1 MGTYFNIHNHTMYSN
16 IRLLDC
22 INRPKDLID
31 KAIELGLSGV
41 AITDHECLSAHMEVN
56 QYAKKIK
63 EKHPDFVIVL
73 GNEVYLVDKR
83 ENGIKYYH
91 FILAA
96 KTALGHKALREL
108 SSIAW
113 YSSYVDRGMERVPI
127 TKEELKKIMSKYKG
141 HVVAS
146 TACMG
151 GELSTAAYNMAMAE
165 SVNDMVSAGVFY
177 QQICDFIEYCK
188 DVFGDDFYIECAPST
203 AEDQCITNRKLHRIA
218 YAYNI
223 PMIVGTDAH
232 YLTKNDRFVHKSY
245 LNSKGGEREVDSF
258 YEFAH
263 LMSYDEVFELLKKC
277 FDSEVIAEQILNE
290 SHKLREKFTD
300 YSLERKQMVPKIDLP
315 SYSEWDIYEYIK
327 HIDWDFS
334 AGKWPV
340 LKELYDDGNVQERYW
355 LYECAK
361 SLMEKGLHEKT
372 EYWDRLEIEADVIK
386 DIGEKLDD
394 CLYAYFNTFK
404 HYIDLFWR
412 CGSIV
417 GPGRGSA
424 TGFLSNYL
432 LGITQLDPIRWGL
445 PYWRFLNKERAEL
458 PDIDIDLAPSKRPA
472 IFNAIRDERGE
483 LGLVQVATFGTEGTK
498 SAILTACRGYRSED
512 FPDGIDVDQAQYMSS
527 LVPQERGFLWSIND
541 VVYGNEEKDRRPV
554 APFIREVNNYPG
566 LLDIIM
572 SIEGLVNKRSSHASG
587 VILYGDDPFETASFM
602 RTPSGDLI
610 TCYDLH
616 KAEAA
621 GDTKYDFLVTEI
633 SDKIIKC
640 FELLV
645 EDKVIEGLDLRDL
658 YNKYIHPEVID
669 TSDSRIWEH
678 LAAGD
683 VMDVFQFS
691 TGVGLAIAKK
701 LKPQNPMEMTAANA
715 MMRLM
720 SEKDKESQQDR
731 FVRIQKQGL
740 GVFDVEMD
748 KALFTEE
755 QKALMHK
762 HCDQYY
768 GCCALQEQMM
778 ELLMDV
784 AGFSLG
790 EANGARK
797 VVAKKQMSK
806 IPELREQVYSRFD
819 RVQSANYFWEN
830 AVAPQLGYAFSLNHS
845 LPYSFVGIQSI
856 YFVMNFN
863 PIYWNTACLIVNSG
877 SLEDNSEDEIVDI
890 YAPEAQELSE
900 GVKFIDLPDKS
911 AKIRRTASTDYGKVA
926 KAIGDIQAAGIEVSL
941 ANINKSKF
949 GFAPD
954 VENNRI
960 LFGLKGMLNVGDDL
974 VAAIIANRPYS
985 SPKDFLNKV
994 KPGKQAMISLIKG
1007 GAFDDMEDRKFTMA
1021 WYIWETCDKK
1031 SRITL
1036 QNMGGLIRHN
1046 LLPEKTPEQVMARR
1060 VYEFNRYLKAI
1071 TKADKCAY
1079 KDMYTLDERAIAFL
1093 HELDCDDI
1101 METDNLA
1108 WFVKVK
1114 NWDNIYQKHMDVFRK
1129 WIASDKDSILQALN
1143 TEIFMQDWEKYA
1155 KGTISAWEM
1164 EVLCFYYH
1172 EHELAH
1178 INNDRY
1184 GFVDFYSLPEDP
1196 VIEKTFTKGG
1206 KDIHIFHLNRIC
1218 GTCIAKN
1225 KTKSTV
1231 TILTTTG
1238 VVNVKFRKEYFTMFD
1253 KQISER
1259 QADGTKK
1266 IMEKSWF
1273 NRGNMIVVTG
1283 IRSGDD
1289 FVSKK
1294 YASTGGHQLYKID
1307 DILPNGELILKDS
1320 RYQGGEQEDA

>member
-22 INRPKDLID
+22 INRPKALID
-31 KAIELGLSGV
+31 KAIELGLSGI

-56 QYAKKIK
+56 QYAKEIK
-63 EKHPDFVIVL
+63 KEHPDFVIAL

-83 ENGIKYYH
+83 EPGIKYNH

-96 KTALGHKALREL
+96 KDEIGHKALREL

-113 YSSYVDRGMERVPI
+113 YNSFVDRGMERVPI
-127 TKEELKKIMSKYKG
+127 TKAELADVMAKYRG
-141 HVVAS
+141 HVIAT

-151 GELSTAAYNMAMAE
+151 GELSTAAYNMTLAE
-165 SVNDMVSAGVFY
+165 NVNDMNSAGIFY
-177 QQICDFIEYCK
+177 KQICDFIEYCQQ
-188 DVFGDDFYIECAPST
+188 VFGSDFYIECAPST
-203 AEDQCITNRKLHRIA
+203 AEDQCITNRKLYRIA
-218 YAYNI
+218 MAYNI
-223 PMIVGTDAH
+223 PIVVGTDSH
-232 YLTKNDRFVHKSY
+232 YLTKEDRYVHKSY

-263 LMSYDEVFELLKKC
+263 LMTYDEVYELLKNC
-277 FDSEVIAEQILNE
+277 FGDGVIAETILENSRKLGECFNE
-290 SHKLREKFTD
+290 
-300 YSLERKQMVPKIDLP
+300 YSLERKQMIPKVEVKNYDQVFWESDFTGRYNPDWNFPTIDYLLC
-315 SYSEWDIYEYIK
+315 SNEI
-327 HIDWDFS
+327 
-334 AGKWPV
+334 
-340 LKELYDDGNVQERYW
+340 QERYW
-355 LYECAK
+355 INECLNSLREKDLYT
-361 SLMEKGLHEKT
+361 T
-372 EYWDRLEIEADVIK
+372 EYLARIETEADVIK

-394 CLYAYFNTFK
+394 CLFAYFNTFK
-404 HYIDLFWR
+404 HYIDLFWE

-472 IFNAIRDERGE
+472 IFEAIRKERGE

-498 SAILTACRGYRSED
+498 SAVLTACRGYRSED
-512 FPDGIDVDQAQYMSS
+512 YPDGIDVDQAQYMSS
-527 LVPQERGFLWSIND
+527 LIPQERGFLWPIND
-541 VVYGNEEKDRRPV
+541 VINGNEEKDRKPV

-566 LLDIIM
+566 LLNIIK

-587 VILYGDDPFETASFM
+587 VILYGNDPYETAAFM

-645 EDKVIEGLDLRDL
+645 ADNVIEDLGLRNL

-669 TSDSRIWEH
+669 TSDQRIWDH

-731 FVRIQKQGL
+731 YARIQKQGL
-740 GVFDVEMD
+740 SAFDAEMRHAGLD
-748 KALFTEE
+748 EE
-755 QKALMHK
+755 MIQFMHK
-762 HCDQYY
+762 HCDQYW
-768 GCCALQEQMM
+768 GCCAIQEQMM

-784 AGFSLG
+784 AKFSLG
-790 EANGARK
+790 EANNARK
-797 VVAKKQMSK
+797 IVGKKQMSK
-806 IPELREQVYSRFD
+806 IPQLREQVYSRFD
-819 RVQSANYFWEN
+819 RAQSADYFWEN
-830 AVAPQLGYAFSLNHS
+830 AIAPQLGYAFSLNHS

-877 SLEDNSEDEIVDI
+877 ATDE
-890 YAPEAQELSE
+890 EA
-900 GVKFIDLPDKS
+900 GG
-911 AKIRRTASTDYGKVA
+911 STDYGKIA
-926 KAIGDIQAAGIEVSL
+926 KAIGDITNAGIKVSL
-941 ANINKSKF
+941 ANINKSGF

-960 LFGLKGMLNVGDDL
+960 LFGLKGMLNVGDEL
-974 VAAIIANRPYS
+974 VANIIANRPYS
-985 SPKDFLNKV
+985 SPKDFLRKV
-994 KPGKQAMISLIKG
+994 KPSKQAMIALIKG
-1007 GAFDDMEDRKFTMA
+1007 GAFDDMEERKFVMA
-1021 WYIWETCDKK
+1021 WYLWETCDKK
-1031 SRITL
+1031 NRITL
-1036 QNMGGLIRHN
+1036 QNMGGLIKHG
-1046 LLPEKTPEQVMARR
+1046 LLPEKTEEQILARR

-1071 TKADKCAY
+1071 TKADKYAY
-1079 KDMYTLDERAIAFL
+1079 KDMYSLDERAISFL
-1093 HELDCDDI
+1093 HEIECDDL

-1108 WFVKVK
+1108 WFIKTK
-1114 NWDNIYQKHMDVFRK
+1114 KWDAVYQKHMDVFRN
-1129 WIASDKDSILQALN
+1129 WIASDKETILNALN
-1143 TEIFMQDWEKYA
+1143 TEIFMEDWNKYA
-1155 KGTISAWEM
+1155 KGNISAWEM

-1172 EHELAH
+1172 EHELKN
-1178 INNDRY
+1178 INNDKY
-1184 GFVDFYSLPEDP
+1184 GFVDFNALPEDP
-1196 VIEKTFTKGG
+1196 VIEKTFQKGG

-1238 VVNVKFRKEYFTMFD
+1238 VVNVKFRKEYFAMFD

-1259 QADGTKK
+1259 GADGAKHVV
-1266 IMEKSWF
+1266 EKSWF

-1294 YASTGGHQLYKID
+1294 YASTGGHQLYRIEEV
-1307 DILPNGELILKDS
+1307 LPNGDLVLKDS
-1320 RYQGGEQEDA
+1320 RYQGGTAEDGD

>member
-22 INRPKDLID
+22 INRPTNLID
-31 KAIELGLSGV
+31 KAIELGLSGI

-63 EKHPDFVIVL
+63 EKYPDFVIAL

-83 ENGIKYYH
+83 EPGIKYNH
-91 FILAA
+91 FLLAA
-96 KTALGHKALREL
+96 KDEIGHKALREL

-113 YSSYVDRGMERVPI
+113 YGAYVDRGMERVPI
-127 TKEELKKIMSKYKG
+127 TKDELATIMKKYRG
-141 HVVAS
+141 HVVAT

-151 GELSTAAYNMAMAE
+151 GELSTAAYNMALAE
-165 SVNDMVSAGVFY
+165 SVNDMASAKIFY
-177 QQICDFIEYCK
+177 DQICAFITYCQN
-188 DVFGDDFYIECAPST
+188 VFGDDFYIECAPST
-203 AEDQCITNRKLHRIA
+203 ADDQCTTNRKLYRIA
-218 YAYNI
+218 QAYGI
-223 PMIVGTDAH
+223 PMIVGTDSH
-232 YLTKNDRFVHKSY
+232 YLTKEDRYVHKSY

-263 LMSYDEVFELLKKC
+263 LMTYDEVHELLAKC
-277 FDSEVIAEQILNE
+277 FDDSMIAEHILEN
-290 SHKLREKFTD
+290 SRKMGEKFTS
-300 YSLERKQMVPKIDLP
+300 YSLERKQMIPKISLP
-315 SYSEWDIYEYIK
+315 EYSEWDIYEYVK
-327 HIDWDFS
+327 HLDWDFS
-334 AGKWPV
+334 AGKWPI

-361 SLMEKGLHEKT
+361 SLHDKGFQDKI
-372 EYWDRLEIEADVIK
+372 EYWDRLETEADVIK
-386 DIGEKLDD
+386 NIGEKLDD
-394 CLYAYFNTFK
+394 CLFAYFNTFK
-404 HYIDLFWR
+404 HYIDLFWE

-432 LGITQLDPIRWGL
+432 LGITQLDPIRWDL

-472 IFNAIRDERGE
+472 IFDAIRKERGE

-498 SAILTACRGYRSED
+498 SAILTACRGYRSAD

-527 LVPQERGFLWSIND
+527 LIPQERGFLWSIND
-541 VVYGNEEKDRRPV
+541 VVYGNEEKDRKPV
-554 APFIREVNNYPG
+554 SQFIREVNNYPG

-645 EDKVIEGLDLRDL
+645 ADNVLEDIGLRAL
-658 YNKYIHPEVID
+658 YNKYIHPEVMD
-669 TSDSRIWEH
+669 TTDGRIWDH

-683 VMDVFQFS
+683 VLDVFQFS
-691 TGVGLAIAKK
+691 TGVGLGIAKK
-701 LKPQNPMEMTAANA
+701 LKPRNPMEMTAANA

-731 FVRIQKQGL
+731 YARIQKNGL
-740 GVFDVEMD
+740 GVFHQEMVNAGLD
-748 KALFTEE
+748 ENMIE
-755 QKALMHK
+755 LMHK
-762 HCDQYY
+762 HCDQYW
-768 GCCALQEQMM
+768 GCCAIQEQMM
-778 ELLMDV
+778 MLLMDV
-784 AGFSLG
+784 AGFTLG
-790 EANGARK
+790 EANNARK
-797 VVAKKQMSK
+797 IVGKKQMSK

-830 AVAPQLGYAFSLNHS
+830 AIAPQLGYAFSLNHS
-845 LPYSFVGIQSI
+845 LPYSFVGMQSI
-856 YFVMNFN
+856 YFVVNFN

-877 SLEDNSEDEIVDI
+877 ATDE
-890 YAPEAQELSE
+890 EAGGQ
-900 GVKFIDLPDKS
+900 
-911 AKIRRTASTDYGKVA
+911 TDYGKIA
-926 KAIGDIQAAGIEVSL
+926 KAIGDITGAGIKVSL
-941 ANINKSKF
+941 ANINKSDF

-974 VAAIIANRPYS
+974 IANIIANRPYV
-985 SPKDFLNKV
+985 SPKDFLQRV
-994 KPGKQAMISLIKG
+994 KPSKQAMIALIKG
-1007 GAFDDMEDRKFTMA
+1007 GAFDDMEERKFVMA
-1021 WYIWETCDKK
+1021 WYLWETCDKK

-1036 QNMGGLIRHN
+1036 QNLGGLIKHG
-1046 LLPEKTPEQVMARR
+1046 LLPEKTEQQIMARR
-1060 VYEFNRYLKAI
+1060 VFEFNRYLKAI
-1071 TKADKCAY
+1071 TKADKYAY
-1079 KDMYTLDERAIAFL
+1079 KDMYTLDSRAIEFL
-1093 HELDCDDI
+1093 HELECDDI
-1101 METDNLA
+1101 METDNLS
-1108 WFVKVK
+1108 WYVKTK
-1114 NWDNIYQKHMDVFRK
+1114 KWDNVYQKYMDVFRQ
-1129 WIASDKDSILQALN
+1129 WIAADKEAILTALN
-1143 TEIFMQDWEKYA
+1143 TEIFMEDWNKYA
-1155 KGTISAWEM
+1155 QGTISAWEM
-1164 EVLCFYYH
+1164 EVLCFYYN

-1178 INNDRY
+1178 INNDKY
-1184 GFVDFYSLPEDP
+1184 GFVDFHSLPEDP
-1196 VIEKTFTKGG
+1196 VIEKTFQKNG
-1206 KDIHIFHLNRIC
+1206 KNINIFHLNRIC

-1231 TILTTTG
+1231 TILTTSG
-1238 VVNVKFRKEYFTMFD
+1238 VVNVKFRKEYFAMFD

-1259 QADGTKK
+1259 GADGVKHVV
-1266 IMEKSWF
+1266 EKSWF

-1289 FVSKK
+1289 FISKK

-1307 DILPNGELILKDS
+1307 EVLPNGDLVLKDS
-1320 RYQGGEQEDA
+1320 RYQGGIEEDAA

>member
-1 MGTYFNIHNHTMYSN
+1 
-16 IRLLDC
+16 
-22 INRPKDLID
+22 
-31 KAIELGLSGV
+31 
-41 AITDHECLSAHMEVN
+41 MEVN
-56 QYAKKIK
+56 QYAKEIK
-63 EKHPDFVIVL
+63 KKHPDFVIAL

-91 FILAA
+91 FILTA
-96 KTALGHKALREL
+96 KDAIGHKALREL

-113 YSSYVDRGMERVPI
+113 YNSYIDRGMERVPI
-127 TKEELKKIMSKYKG
+127 TKEELSKIMSKYKG

-151 GELSTAAYNMAMAE
+151 GELSTDAYNMACAE
-165 SVNDMVSAGVFY
+165 NINDKISAGVFY
-177 QQICDFIEYCK
+177 NQICDFIKYCLN
-188 DVFGDDFYIECAPST
+188 VFGNDFYIECAPST
-203 AEDQCITNRKLHRIA
+203 AEDQCITNRKLYRIA
-218 YAYNI
+218 KAYNI
-223 PMIVGTDAH
+223 PLIVGTDSH
-232 YLTKNDRFVHKSY
+232 YLTKKDRYIHKSY

-258 YEFAH
+258 YEFAY
-263 LMSYDEVFELLKKC
+263 LMSYDEVFELLKQC
-277 FDSEVIAEQILNE
+277 FGDEGVVTEILEN
-290 SHKLREKFTD
+290 SRKLGEKYTS
-300 YSLERKQMVPKIDLP
+300 YSLERKQMIPKIPLP
-315 SYSEWDIYEYIK
+315 THSEQEVQEYIPYE
-327 HIDWDFS
+327 IDWNLNKFYPCL
-334 AGKWPV
+334 AHLLV
-340 LKELYDDGNVQERYW
+340 DGNVQERYW
-355 LYECAK
+355 LYECVK
-361 SLMEKGLHEKT
+361 SLHEKGLQDKV
-372 EYWDRLEIEADVIK
+372 EYWQRLETEADIIK
-386 DIGEKLDD
+386 DIGEKLND
-394 CLYAYFNTFK
+394 CLFAYFNTFK
-404 HYIDLFWR
+404 HYIDLFWE

-432 LGITQLDPIRWGL
+432 LGITQLDPVRWGL

-472 IFNAIRDERGE
+472 IFDAIRRERGE

-512 FPDGIDVDQAQYMSS
+512 YPDGIDVDLAQYMSS

-587 VILYGDDPFETASFM
+587 VILYGNDPFETASFM

-645 EDKVIEGLDLRDL
+645 EDNVIEKMGLRDL

-669 TSDSRIWEH
+669 TSDQRIWEH

-683 VMDVFQFS
+683 VLDVFQFS

-731 FVRIQKQGL
+731 YVRIQRQGL
-740 GVFDVEMD
+740 DVFDREMD
-748 KALFTEE
+748 AANFTPE

-762 HCDQYY
+762 HCDQYW
-768 GCCALQEQMM
+768 GCCAIQEQMM

-784 AGFSLG
+784 AGFTLG
-790 EANGARK
+790 EANNARK
-797 VVAKKQMSK
+797 IVGKKQMSK
-806 IPELREQVYSRFD
+806 IPQLREQVYGNFD
-819 RVQSANYFWEN
+819 DVHVANYFWEN
-830 AVAPQLGYAFSLNHS
+830 AIAPQLGYAFSMNHS

-877 SLEDNSEDEIVDI
+877 SLEDNSEEEIVDI
-890 YAPEAQELSE
+890 YAPEAQDLAE

-911 AKIRRTASTDYGKVA
+911 AKIRRTASTDYGKIA
-926 KAIGDIQAAGIEVSL
+926 KAIGDIQAAGIKVSL
-941 ANINKSKF
+941 ADINKSKF

-960 LFGLKGMLNVGDDL
+960 LFGLKGMLNVGDDV

-1007 GAFDDMEDRKFTMA
+1007 GAFDGMEDRKFTMA

-1046 LLPEKTPEQVMARR
+1046 LLPEKTPEQIMARR

-1071 TKADKCAY
+1071 TKADKYVYAG
-1079 KDMYTLDERAIAFL
+1079 MYSLDERAIAFL
-1093 HELDCDDI
+1093 HEIECDDI
-1101 METDNLA
+1101 METDNLS
-1108 WFVKVK
+1108 WYVKTK
-1114 NWDNIYQKHMDVFRK
+1114 AWDNIYQKHMDVFRA
-1129 WIASDKDSILQALN
+1129 WIASDKEAILNALN

-1155 KGTISAWEM
+1155 KGSISAWEM

-1172 EHELAH
+1172 EHELEH

-1184 GFVDFYSLPEDP
+1184 GFIDFYSLPEDP

-1206 KDIHIFHLNRIC
+1206 KDIHIFKLNRIC

-1294 YASTGGHQLYKID
+1294 YASTSGHQLYKID
-1307 DILPNGELILKDS
+1307 AVLPNGELILKDS
-1320 RYQGGEQEDA
+1320 RYQGGIEEDA

>member
-31 KAIELGLSGV
+31 KAIELGLSGI
-41 AITDHECLSAHMEVN
+41 AITDHECLSGHMEVN
-56 QYAKKIK
+56 QYAAKIK
-63 EKHPDFVIVL
+63 EKHPDFIIAL

-83 ENGIKYYH
+83 EPGIKYNH
-91 FILAA
+91 FLLAA
-96 KTALGHKALREL
+96 KDVIGHKALREL

-113 YSSYVDRGMERVPI
+113 YNAYTDRGMERVPI
-127 TKEELKKIMSKYKG
+127 TKEELATVMAKYKG
-141 HVVAS
+141 HVVAT

-151 GELSTAAYNMAMAE
+151 GELSTAAYNMTLAE
-165 SVNDMVSAGVFY
+165 NVNDMASASIFY
-177 QQICDFIEYCK
+177 QQICDFLTYCIN
-188 DVFGDDFYIECAPST
+188 VFGDDFYIECAPST
-203 AEDQCITNRKLHRIA
+203 AEDQCITNRKLYRIA
-218 YAYNI
+218 QAYNI
-223 PMIVGTDAH
+223 PLVVGTDSH
-232 YLTKNDRFVHKSY
+232 YLTKDDRYVHKSY

-263 LMSYDEVFELLKKC
+263 LMTYDEVHDLLEQC
-277 FDSEVIAEQILNE
+277 FGDGMIAEYILEN
-290 SHKLREKFTD
+290 SRKMGEKFTS
-300 YSLERKQMVPKIDLP
+300 YSLERKQMIPKVEVKDYP
-315 SYSEWDIYEYIK
+315 KSWK
-327 HIDWDFS
+327 WFS
-334 AGKWPV
+334 PGNMRFP
-340 LKELYDDGNVQERYW
+340 LIRELCFSDNIQERYW
-355 LYECAK
+355 INECLD
-361 SLMEKGLHEKT
+361 SLLEKGLWEDK
-372 EYWDRLEIEADVIK
+372 YLDRIETEADVIK

-394 CLYAYFNTFK
+394 CLFAYFNTFK
-404 HYIDLFWR
+404 HYIDLFWE

-432 LGITQLDPIRWGL
+432 LGITQLDPIRWDL

-472 IFNAIRDERGE
+472 IFDAIRKERGE

-498 SAILTACRGYRSED
+498 SAILTACRGYRSAD

-527 LVPQERGFLWSIND
+527 LIPQERGFLWSIND
-541 VVYGNEEKDRRPV
+541 VIYGNEEKDRKPV

-566 LLDIIM
+566 LLSIIM

-587 VILYGDDPFETASFM
+587 VILYGDDPYETAAFM

-645 EDKVIEGLDLRDL
+645 ADNVIEDLGLRGL
-658 YNKYIHPEVID
+658 YNKYIHPEVMD
-669 TSDSRIWEH
+669 TTDERIWDH

-683 VMDVFQFS
+683 VLDVFQFS
-691 TGVGLAIAKK
+691 TGVGLGIAKK
-701 LKPQNPMEMTAANA
+701 LKPRNPMEMTAANA

-731 FVRIQKQGL
+731 YARIQKAGL
-740 GVFDVEMD
+740 EVFHKEMVAAGLD
-748 KALFTEE
+748 ENMI
-755 QKALMHK
+755 ALMHK
-762 HCDQYY
+762 HCDQYW
-768 GCCALQEQMM
+768 GCCAIQEQMM
-778 ELLMDV
+778 MLLMDV
-784 AGFSLG
+784 AGFTLG
-790 EANGARK
+790 EANNARK
-797 VVAKKQMSK
+797 IVGKKQMSK

-830 AVAPQLGYAFSLNHS
+830 AIAPQLGYAFSLNHS
-845 LPYSFVGIQSI
+845 LPYSFVGMQSI
-856 YFVMNFN
+856 YFVVNFN

-877 SLEDNSEDEIVDI
+877 ATDE
-890 YAPEAQELSE
+890 EAGGQ
-900 GVKFIDLPDKS
+900 
-911 AKIRRTASTDYGKVA
+911 TDYGKIA
-926 KAIGDIQAAGIEVSL
+926 KAIGDITNAGIKVSL
-941 ANINKSKF
+941 ANINKSNF

-954 VENNRI
+954 VENNQI
-960 LFGLKGMLNVGDDL
+960 LFGLKGMLNVGDDV
-974 VAAIIANRPYS
+974 VAAIIANRPYA
-985 SPKDFLNKV
+985 SPKDFLMRV
-994 KPGKQAMISLIKG
+994 KPSKQAMISLIKG
-1007 GAFDDMEDRKFTMA
+1007 GAFDDMEDRKFVMA
-1021 WYIWETCDKK
+1021 WYLWETCDKK

-1036 QNMGGLIRHN
+1036 QNMGGLIKHG
-1046 LLPEKTPEQVMARR
+1046 LLPEKTEEQVMARR

-1071 TKADKCAY
+1071 TKADPYAY
-1079 KDMYTLDERAIAFL
+1079 KDMYSLDSRAIEFL
-1093 HELDCDDI
+1093 YEIDC
-1101 METDNLA
+1101 EHLTTTDNISH
-1108 WFVKVK
+1108 FIRVKD
-1114 NWDNIYQKHMDVFRK
+1114 WDTVYQKYMDIFRK
-1129 WIASDKDSILQALN
+1129 WIASDKETILNALN
-1143 TEIFMQDWEKYA
+1143 KEIFMEDWNKYA
-1155 KGTISAWEM
+1155 KGNVSSWEM

-1178 INNDRY
+1178 INNDKY
-1184 GFVDFYSLPEDP
+1184 GFVDFYALPEDP
-1196 VIEKTFTKGG
+1196 VIEKTFQKAG
-1206 KDIHIFHLNRIC
+1206 KNINIFHLNRIC

-1238 VVNVKFRKEYFTMFD
+1238 VVNVKFRKEYFAMFD

-1259 QADGTKK
+1259 GADGVKHVV
-1266 IMEKSWF
+1266 EKSWF

-1307 DILPNGELILKDS
+1307 EVLENGDLVLKDS
-1320 RYQGGEQEDA
+1320 RYQGGIEEDAA

>member
-31 KAIELGLSGV
+31 KAIELGLSGI
-41 AITDHECLSAHMEVN
+41 AITDHECLSGHMEVN
-56 QYAKKIK
+56 QYAQKIK
-63 EKHPDFVIVL
+63 EKYPDFVIVL

-83 ENGIKYYH
+83 ESGIKYYH
-91 FILAA
+91 FILTA
-96 KTALGHKALREL
+96 KDEIGHKALREL
-108 SSIAW
+108 SSTAW
-113 YSSYVDRGMERVPI
+113 YHSYVDRGMERVPI
-127 TKEELKKIMSKYKG
+127 TKDELATIMAKYKG
-141 HVVAS
+141 HVIAS

-151 GELSTAAYNMAMAE
+151 GELSTAAYNMACAE
-165 SVNDMVSAGVFY
+165 NVNDKISAGVFY
-177 QQICDFIEYCK
+177 NQICDFIKYCL
-188 DVFGDDFYIECAPST
+188 DVFGKDFYIECAPST
-203 AEDQCITNRKLHRIA
+203 AEDQCITNRKLYRIA
-218 YAYNI
+218 KAYDI
-223 PMIVGTDAH
+223 PLIVGTDSH
-232 YLTKNDRFVHKSY
+232 YLTKEDRYVHKSY

-263 LMSYDEVFELLKKC
+263 LMSYDEVFELLKHC
-277 FDSEVIAEQILNE
+277 FGDEGIVAEILEN
-290 SHKLREKFTD
+290 SRKLGERYTS
-300 YSLERKQMVPKIDLP
+300 YSLERKQMIPKIPLP
-315 SYSEWDIYEYIK
+315 THSEREIQEYIPYE
-327 HIDWDFS
+327 IDWNLNKFYPCL
-334 AGKWPV
+334 AHLLV
-340 LKELYDDGNVQERYW
+340 DGNVQERYW

-361 SLMEKGLHEKT
+361 SLHEKGLQDKV
-372 EYWDRLEIEADVIK
+372 EYWQRLETEADVIL

-394 CLYAYFNTFK
+394 CLFAYFNTFK
-404 HYIDLFWR
+404 HYIDLFWE

-432 LGITQLDPIRWGL
+432 LGITQLDPIRWSL

-472 IFNAIRDERGE
+472 IFEAIRKERGE
-483 LGLVQVATFGTEGTK
+483 LGLIQVATFGTEGTK
-498 SAILTACRGYRSED
+498 SAVLTACRGYRSED

-527 LVPQERGFLWSIND
+527 LIPQERGFLWPISDVIN
-541 VVYGNEEKDRRPV
+541 GNEEKDRKPV

-566 LLDIIM
+566 LLAIIQ

-587 VILYGDDPFETASFM
+587 VILYGSDPFETAAFM

-640 FELLV
+640 FELLTA
-645 EDKVIEGLDLRDL
+645 DKVIEDIGLRNL

-669 TSDSRIWEH
+669 TTDPRIWEH

-683 VMDVFQFS
+683 VLDVFQFS

-701 LKPQNPMEMTAANA
+701 LKPKNPMEMTAANA

-720 SEKDKESQQDR
+720 SEKGKESQQDR
-731 FVRIQKQGL
+731 YVRIQKRGL
-740 GVFDVEMD
+740 EEFDREMHEAGLD
-748 KALFTEE
+748 
-755 QKALMHK
+755 QNMIALMHK
-762 HCDQYY
+762 HCDQYW
-768 GCCALQEQMM
+768 GCCAIQEQMM

-784 AGFSLG
+784 ANFTLG
-790 EANGARK
+790 EANNARK
-797 VVAKKQMSK
+797 IVGKKQMSK
-806 IPELREQVYSRFD
+806 IPELREQVYSKFD

-830 AVAPQLGYAFSLNHS
+830 AIAPQLGYAFSLNHS

-877 SLEDNSEDEIVDI
+877 ATDE
-890 YAPEAQELSE
+890 EA
-900 GVKFIDLPDKS
+900 GG
-911 AKIRRTASTDYGKVA
+911 STDYGKIA
-926 KAIGDIQAAGIEVSL
+926 KAIGDITGAGIKVSL
-941 ANINKSKF
+941 ANINKSDF

-974 VAAIIANRPYS
+974 IANIIENRPYS
-985 SPKDFLNKV
+985 SPKDFLNRV
-994 KPGKQAMISLIKG
+994 RPSKQAMIALIKG
-1007 GAFDDMEDRKFTMA
+1007 GAFDDMEERQFVMA

-1036 QNMGGLIRHN
+1036 QNMGGLIKHG
-1046 LLPEKTPEQVMARR
+1046 LLPEKTEEQILARR

-1071 TKADKCAY
+1071 TKADKYAY
-1079 KDMYTLDERAIAFL
+1079 KDMYSLDTRAIAFL
-1093 HELDCDDI
+1093 QEIDCENL
-1101 METDNLA
+1101 MTTDNVSWYIKTKA
-1108 WFVKVK
+1108 
-1114 NWDNIYQKHMDVFRK
+1114 WDNVYQKHMDVFRK
-1129 WIASDKDSILQALN
+1129 WIAAEKDTILNALN
-1143 TEIFMQDWEKYA
+1143 TEIFMEDWNKYA

-1172 EHELAH
+1172 DHELQNV
-1178 INNDRY
+1178 NNDKY
-1184 GFVDFYSLPEDP
+1184 GFVDFNLLPEDP
-1196 VIEKTFTKGG
+1196 IIEKTFRKGD

-1238 VVNVKFRKEYFTMFD
+1238 VVNVKFRKEYFAMFD

-1259 QADGTKK
+1259 GADGVKHVV
-1266 IMEKSWF
+1266 EKSWF

-1294 YASTGGHQLYKID
+1294 YASTGGHQLYRINE
-1307 DILPNGELILKDS
+1307 ILDNGDLVLQDS
-1320 RYQGGEQEDA
+1320 RYQGGTAEDVD